1 MKVCAVVVTFNR
13 KQDLMN
19 CIPALLSQTSKLDT
33 ILIIDNCST
42 DGTYDELVT
51 AGYLNGNTK
60 SGILDCG
67 KGNVELNYFR
77 MTKNTGGAGGFNK
90 GQELALKSDC
100 DWIWLMDDDGFPV
113 PNCLEILIE
122 SAIKNNLNVIN
133 PIVRNVNN
141 PDFLSFD
148 LGGMK
153 SVNDAYDQADTNDL
167 LIGLANPFNGT
178 LFKRKVIE
186 KIGLIK
192 KDMFIWGDEQEYLLR
207 INKYNVNYA
216 TNTSANF
223 YHPEGKT
230 TFTTFLSRFKIANKP
245 EKLEMNYYRNIGYI
259 DRVYKNKLA
268 IKFLFIYILFFISKG
283 QLAKSVRFIRYY
295 FDGWFNRYRLGNIL

>member
-1 MKVCAVVVTFNR
+1 
-13 KQDLMN
+13 
-19 CIPALLSQTSKLDT
+19 
-33 ILIIDNCST
+33 
-42 DGTYDELVT
+42 
-51 AGYLNGNTK
+51 
-60 SGILDCG
+60 
-67 KGNVELNYFR
+67 
-77 MTKNTGGAGGFNK
+77 
-90 GQELALKSDC
+90 
-100 DWIWLMDDDGFPV
+100 
-113 PNCLEILIE
+113 
-122 SAIKNNLNVIN
+122 
-133 PIVRNVNN
+133 
-141 PDFLSFD
+141 
-148 LGGMK
+148 
-153 SVNDAYDQADTNDL
+153 
-167 LIGLANPFNGT
+167 
-178 LFKRKVIE
+178 
-186 KIGLIK
+186 
-192 KDMFIWGDEQEYLLR
+192 MFIWGDEQEYLLR